1 MNSRKN
7 FSNELA
13 AENSR
18 LKVEIT
24 VLRVIEKRFQ
34 AVLYGIGDAVIIT
47 DIYGNIQQMNHI
59 AEDLTGWKEIEARGK
74 TVGEVFHIINENT
87 RAKIDCPVR
96 QVICINAVADLGN
109 DVLLIARNGAG
120 HPIDGKATLIQEEA
134 GKTDGVILIFRDI
147 TQRKKIIDELKKQKE
162 YLEEA
167 YKELDAFSYSMAH
180 DLKGPLRTMGSYSRI
195 VLDDY
200 SDKLDAEGKHELRVI
215 WDGAM
220 KMSRLID
227 DLLNFAHLGRQEI
240 AVSII
245 DMAELAK
252 SVFEELKETVATDRK
267 LRVEIKELPA
277 ASGDPTIL
285 RLVWTN
291 LLSNAIKFTKLKDAA
306 IIEIGCQ
313 QAEKEN
319 IYYIKDNGVG
329 FDMQYVDKLFGV
341 FQRLHE
347 EAKFEGTG
355 AGLAIV
361 RRIIHRHGG
370 RVWAEGKVNEG
381 ATFYFTLPIK

>member
-24 VLRVIEKRFQ
+24 VLRVIEKRFR

-87 RAKIDCPVR
+87 RTKIDCPVR

-120 HPIDGKATLIQEEA
+120 HPIDGKAALIQEEA

-167 YKELDAFSYSMAH
+167 YKELDTFSYSVSH
-180 DLKGPLRTMGSYSRI
+180 DLKAPLRAMAGFSKI
-195 VLDDY
+195 ILKDY
-200 SDKLDAEGKHELRVI
+200 AGKLDAGGKRNLNIICSNAKR
-215 WDGAM
+215 M
-220 KMSRLID
+220 KDLID
-227 DLLNFAHLGRQEI
+227 DLLRFSHLQRQQMSFTDINMKELVESVVSEVKDSMAAGR
-240 AVSII
+240 
-245 DMAELAK
+245 
-252 SVFEELKETVATDRK
+252 
-267 LRVEIKELPA
+267 EIKLEIRNVPSA
-277 ASGDPTIL
+277 KGDPHMM
-285 RLVWTN
+285 RQVWLN
-291 LLSNAIKFTKLKDAA
+291 LISNAVKFTSPKSIAY
-306 IIEIGCQ
+306 IEIGEIG
-313 QAEKEN
+313 ADNEL
-319 IYYIKDNGVG
+319 IYYVKDNGAG
-329 FDMQYVDKLFGV
+329 FDMQYVDRLFGV
-341 FQRLHE
+341 FQRLHGE
-347 EAKFEGTG
+347 SEFEGTG
-355 AGLAIV
+355 VGLAIV
-361 RRIIHRHGG
+361 QRIIHKHGG
-370 RVWAEGKVNEG
+370 RAWAEGKVNEG